1 MTFNIGK
8 QRKDWRQHRQLTQ
21 EGLALDSGTSVSY
34 LRQIEH
40 GKANPTIQKLEEL
53 CGVLGLE
60 LQISFIIPDS
70 KEENR

>member
-8 QRKDWRQHRQLTQ
+8 QLKDWRQHRQLTQ
-21 EGLALDSGTSVSY
+21 EGLALDSGTSV
-34 LRQIEH
+34 QIEH